1 MQRKQKMRLSQLA
14 LVPYDKDEKGPR
26 REEEIAKYRAS
37 AKESF
42 LLNKGFEK
50 QAIPFQLALC
60 PVCLDFRLMNKKER
74 SARPEEESDSE
85 SESEGKGKWNS
96 FIFFTR
102 PRCPSFGP
110 KARPHSS
117 KLAPLVGGRGH
128 FPSSAKDSIQ
138 PQVPLRLPC
147 YDFTPVEDPTVV

>member
-37 AKESF
+37 KSPIMAKRKATLTCQDLYYRERVSAVLFSIESAAKESF

-85 SESEGKGKWNS
+85 SEGKGKWNS
-96 FIFFTR
+96 FIFFTAPGVR
-102 PRCPSFGP
+102 PLDAKP
-110 KARPHSS
+110 ARIPAS
-117 KLAPLVGGRGH
+117 
-128 FPSSAKDSIQ
+128 
-138 PQVPLRLPC
+138 
-147 YDFTPVEDPTVV
+147 